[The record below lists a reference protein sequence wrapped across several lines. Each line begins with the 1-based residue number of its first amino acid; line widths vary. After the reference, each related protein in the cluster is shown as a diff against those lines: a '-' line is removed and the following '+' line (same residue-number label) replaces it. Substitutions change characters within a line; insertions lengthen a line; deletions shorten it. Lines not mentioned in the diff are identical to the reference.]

1 MEVASTTS
9 FNCMSL
15 LPISYGYW
23 MDRSSLQKELRI
35 KKKEGSR
42 SFIHLCSRELKI
54 VLRRKG
60 MNNKAEKDTFMVEK
74 VDGAIHQAA
83 DKVLERAKQ
92 TGSLVV
98 IWEDDQ
104 IKEVPPEEL
113 ELRMPVK
120 TLGDARA

>member
-1 MEVASTTS
+1 
-9 FNCMSL
+9 
-15 LPISYGYW
+15 
-23 MDRSSLQKELRI
+23 
-35 KKKEGSR
+35 
-42 SFIHLCSRELKI
+42 
-54 VLRRKG
+54 

-74 VDGAIHQAA
+74 VDGAIRQAA

-113 ELRMPVK
+113 ELRMPMK
-120 TLGDARA
+120 TLADARS